1 MKYLIL
7 KLIKLYQKSLSRIIV
22 KINPSHG
29 CRFYPSCSVYF
40 YQSVERYG
48 TTRGSLMGIKRILRC
63 NPFNHGGFDPVK

>member
-7 KLIKLYQKSLSRIIV
+7 KLIKLYQRSISKVVV

-40 YQSVERYG
+40 YQSIEKYG
-48 TTRGSLMGIKRILRC
+48 VAKGILMGTKRILRC
-63 NPFNHGGFDPVK
+63 NPFNHGGVDMLK

>member
-7 KLIKLYQKSLSRIIV
+7 KLIKLYQGSISKIIA

-40 YQSVERYG
+40 YQSVEKYG
-48 TTRGSLMGIKRILRC
+48 TIKGSSMGIKRILRC
-63 NPFNHGGFDPVK
+63 NPFNHGGVDLLK